1 MAIDSPEVTQVDAL
15 VDTAIAAFA
24 DVEEEEWLSW
34 GADIMPVQAEA
45 LAGRVAARKAREEE
59 EREAERVRQ
68 EEAQKAEEAARFA
81 EATEIVTDRLLLGL
95 ISADDLDSA
104 VAAEVRSLEMR
115 AREGSRTPSLAP
127 FDYFAGEIPKPDP
140 PVKKEVQKRPNRAS
154 VEIPVDKKPKESKGK
169 KAERPFASL
178 MDIPVNQVRIP
189 IFSFFRN
196 F

>member
-1 MAIDSPEVTQVDAL
+1 MADDSSEVAQVGAF

-34 GADIMPVQAEA
+34 GADIMPLQAEA

-68 EEAQKAEEAARFA
+68 EEAQKAEEAARLA

-95 ISADDLDSA
+95 ITADDLDSA
-104 VAAEVRSLEMR
+104 VASEVRTLEMR
-115 AREGSRTPSLAP
+115 ARQRSETPSSAP
-127 FDYFAGEIPKPDP
+127 FGFFGGEIPKPDP
-140 PVKKEVQKRPNRAS
+140 PVKKETQKRPNRAS